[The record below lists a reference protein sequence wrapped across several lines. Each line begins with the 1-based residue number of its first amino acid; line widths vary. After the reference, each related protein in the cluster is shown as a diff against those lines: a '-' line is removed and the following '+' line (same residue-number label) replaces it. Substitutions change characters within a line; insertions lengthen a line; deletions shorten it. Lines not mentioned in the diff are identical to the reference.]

1 MSNDRDS
8 GARTG
13 RRFSAINISW
23 PRILWLVAIA
33 VLSGWLA
40 CTSPWFVEG
49 QERHLFD
56 ILQKHYRQSDQEY
69 SMIQVV
75 AGDRSLQELK
85 QWPLPRDVYAR
96 LVERLKPARLIIMDV
111 PFDAASTPEEDSALI
126 EAVQAAGNVVGRSRR
141 ILTPA
146 GGFLQEPFPRLR
158 DAFQAVGVAN
168 QEEDR
173 DGIHRRGIWGLK
185 APGEEFVPSLA
196 LAALQ
201 ELNERTFDFV
211 ERFGRTEV
219 RLPWKNMQLSR
230 SEKDFIGFWIN
241 HPRYEIPTCEYIDVL
256 EGNLPSSLLAGTVV
270 IVSSGRVTSPENVA
284 IAGGRSISQSEY
296 ILHTLAS
303 LTGPFA
309 PTRTSPALSAV
320 LSAVMATLCASMGFV
335 HFRKSFVFLFL
346 CCAVWIGTAVGLFL
360 SNGPWLPVAAPLWA
374 CLAGYL
380 GSQIIQSWRLYH
392 EWNVRSLSI
401 RPLLA
406 LAQRADSDLD
416 MGMSFDDYLRSLWSE
431 IEDKTGV
438 TLNSTRI
445 NENFS
450 LVQEYL
456 AKAEKTPQQSNENF
470 LIIRN
475 ASNTSPR
482 HRMLLPLPL
491 WTDPNSRERIREY
504 VILAWDGRIAVDTLT
519 SLAALT
525 LFAAV
530 HFHALEE
537 GRRRKDMLFK
547 TMEAIMM
554 AVETKDQTTGEHSR
568 RVAALSKRLAQ
579 WMKLSP
585 QEVDDIYFAAIIH
598 DIGKLGVSDSV
609 LKKPGVLTPSELAE
623 MQKHPSL
630 GEDIMRPVA
639 LPEYIISGILQH
651 HERHDGQGY
660 PYGLKGEHL
669 TMAGK
674 IIKVADVFDALMNR
688 RQYKEAWTE
697 AKVREFLLER
707 RGTEFDPLVVDVFL
721 KHLADVS
728 NNPLL
733 YYGITF

>member
-1 MSNDRDS
+1 M
-8 GARTG
+8 
-13 RRFSAINISW
+13 NISW
-23 PRILWLVAIA
+23 PRILWLLVITIFG
-33 VLSGWLA
+33 GWLA
-40 CTSPWFVEG
+40 YTSPWFVEG
-49 QERHLFD
+49 QERRLFD
-56 ILQKHYRQSDQEY
+56 TLQKYYRSADPGRPL
-69 SMIQVV
+69 IQVV
-75 AGDRSLQELK
+75 AGNRTLQAMQ

-96 LVERLKPARLIIMDV
+96 LIECLKPARLILMDV
-111 PFDAASTPEEDSALI
+111 PFDAATTPEEDFELI
-126 EAVQAAGNVVGRSRR
+126 EAVQAAGNVLGRSRR
-141 ILTPA
+141 ILTPT
-146 GGFLQEPFPRLR
+146 GGFLQEPFPLLHH
-158 DAFQAVGVAN
+158 AFKAVGVVN
-168 QEEDR
+168 QEEDP
-173 DGIHRRGIWGLK
+173 DGIDRRGLWGLK
-185 APGEEFVPSLA
+185 VPGEEFVPSLA

-201 ELNERTFDFV
+201 ELNGRTFDV
-211 ERFGRTEV
+211 TERYSRAEV
-219 RLPWKNMQLSR
+219 RLPWKNMRLFRSGNDFLS
-230 SEKDFIGFWIN
+230 FWIN
-241 HPRYEIPTCEYIDVL
+241 HPRYEIPTYEYVDVL
-256 EGNLPSSLLAGTVV
+256 EGNLPPSALMGAVV
-270 IVSSGRVTSPENVA
+270 IVSSGRVTAPEDVA
-284 IAGGRSISQSEY
+284 IAGGRNISQSEY

-303 LTGPFA
+303 LMSPFS
-309 PTRTSPALSAV
+309 PYRTSPSTSAV
-320 LSAVMATLCASMGFV
+320 LTAFMVLFCASMGFI

-346 CCAVWIGTAVGLFL
+346 FFVVWVATAAGLFL
-360 SNGPWLPVAAPLWA
+360 SNGLWLPVAAPLWA

-380 GSQIIQSWRLYH
+380 GSQIVQSWRLYH

-416 MGMSFDDYLRSLWSE
+416 MGMNFDDYLRSLWSE
-431 IEDKTGV
+431 IEGATGV

-445 NENFS
+445 NESFS

-456 AKAEKTPQQSNENF
+456 ARAEKSPQQGNENF

-504 VILAWDGRIAVDTLT
+504 VILAWDGRIATDTLT

-579 WMKLSP
+579 WMRLSP

-609 LKKPGVLTPSELAE
+609 LKKPGVLTPPELAE

-721 KHLADVS
+721 KHLSDVS